1 MLYIEVDIDFT
12 SADGPDIH
20 STESNTFSLT
30 ITISADTGPS
40 LTGVVNT
47 PSPTVAHI
55 PVAEG
60 SAVRFTV
67 LANAEAMQLTSFT
80 APVFPLSQRGD
91 LPIESGTPVRPVTLN
106 ETETSRATLSRAE
119 EAMNTMNTIKTWE
132 SAVNVI
138 KWVMDTVSPI
148 AAV

>member
-30 ITISADTGPS
+30 ITMSADTGPS

-60 SAVRFTV
+60 SAVRLIV
-67 LANAEAMQLTSFT
+67 PVNAEAMQLTSVT
-80 APVFPLSQRGD
+80 TLVSPLYQKGD
-91 LPIESGTPVRPVTLN
+91 LPIASGSRMRPVADSPLRETNTTL
-106 ETETSRATLSRAE
+106 RHAE
-119 EAMNTMNTIKTWE
+119 EAMNAIDTWKT
-132 SAVNVI
+132 AVNVM
-138 KWVMDTVSPI
+138 KWVMDTITPI